1 MKRAVVI
8 LRFGRTSPTRGDM
21 EAMKRLTGGSME
33 AMGCHWHAGLASV
46 IYTDLKLEEIKKIFN
61 EVENEV
67 EDFLPVMIF
76 NWGETQFDF
85 KEESIEGMLE
95 CVPEFVDEQKQEITL
110 TLDEILDK
118 IAGTGIESL
127 DEKEL
132 ALLKSFSKGEN

>member
-1 MKRAVVI
+1 
-8 LRFGRTSPTRGDM
+8 
-21 EAMKRLTGGSME
+21 
-33 AMGCHWHAGLASV
+33 
-46 IYTDLKLEEIKKIFN
+46 
-61 EVENEV
+61 
-67 EDFLPVMIF
+67 
-76 NWGETQFDF
+76 
-85 KEESIEGMLE
+85 MLE